1 MKIRYIILIIGLT
14 LYIGLIGVGTHAC
27 FTRSPT
33 PVLDTSLPSEF
44 TEVDPYS
51 GVLVVYASGSQG
63 SCFVVAEQ
71 DGWYYAITAE
81 HVVDDDVYDYDR
93 PDFDS
98 GLILVVDD
106 EEYEAEI
113 IRVSSHEDVALI
125 RFQSPETYTIYSF
138 ARPEAGEDC
147 TTVGWSDGSR
157 LIYKGNIV
165 STDLNGFV
173 AANGGCVPGCS
184 GGVLLNED
192 NEILGIT
199 VAVSVYRHWAW
210 DSTIL
215 YTPARFAQA
224 LMVAME
230 IE

>member
-1 MKIRYIILIIGLT
+1 MKKGLIIAAIFSI
-14 LYIGLIGVGTHAC
+14 LYMGALISIPMFVS
-27 FTRSPT
+27 RSAPKVNT
-33 PVLDTSLPSEF
+33 NSEVAPII
-44 TEVDPYS
+44 EVVTDPYD
-51 GVLVVYASGSQG
+51 GVLIVYVDGGQG

-71 DGWYYAITAE
+71 DGWYYAITAA
-81 HVVDDDVYDYDR
+81 HVVEDTRYSTR
-93 PDFDS
+93 PDF
-98 GLILVVDD
+98 GTVLITVDD
-106 EEYEAEI
+106 EEYEGEI
-113 IRVSSHEDVALI
+113 VRVSSHEDVALI
-125 RFQSPETYTIYSF
+125 RFKSPETYMIYSF
-138 ARPEAGEDC
+138 ARPEAGEGC

-165 STDLNGFV
+165 SADLNGYV

-184 GGVLLNED
+184 GGILLNED
-192 NEILGIT
+192 NEIIGIT
-199 VAVSVYRHWAW
+199 VAVSVYRGWAW

>member
-1 MKIRYIILIIGLT
+1 MNRKVWIAWGIIVT
-14 LYIGLIGVGTHAC
+14 LFLG
-27 FTRSPT
+27 
-33 PVLDTSLPSEF
+33 
-44 TEVDPYS
+44 
-51 GVLVVYASGSQG
+51 LVVYTVVIPAHLAKKTNTPDISTIDPYNGVLIVESDSGQG

-71 DGWYYAITAE
+71 DGWFYAITAQ
-81 HVVDDDVYDYDR
+81 HVVEDNDYDR
-93 PDFDS
+93 PDFGS
-98 GLILVVDD
+98 ILTVDD
-106 EEYEAEI
+106 EEYEVEI

-125 RFQSPETYTIYSF
+125 RFKSPETYTIYSF

-157 LIYKGNIV
+157 LIYKGNVI
-165 STDLNGFV
+165 STALNGYV

-184 GGVLLNED
+184 GGVLFNED

-199 VAVSVYRHWAW
+199 VAVSVYRRWAW

-224 LMVAME
+224 LMIAME